1 MHKLYLLFFMIL
13 FTFFSLGCSNHVRV
27 KALKPAEI
35 DRATTTKNIAV
46 VAFNRDRVGL
56 SSKIES
62 NLARH
67 KIDNKPF
74 FTIVSRSDLNQV
86 IKEQKLQNSGLVDT
100 QDIVEV
106 GELIGAEAII
116 SGNVGKTSISDS
128 HYYEKRVGC
137 ADKKC
142 KQTYIY
148 RVGCTKRVIGLSAE
162 IKMVDV
168 TRGDIIY
175 ADNIARSSTYK
186 HCRDDSRA
194 LPSKE
199 SVAQSLASTIASTFT
214 YKLTPHYRYFSVE
227 LLDDPDL
234 DYTDEQEDLLEN
246 ALKYIE
252 HKRYDK
258 ASQLLTELVDTTDQ
272 QSYVAFYNLGVVKE
286 TQGDF
291 TKAKIYYEKA
301 DNLTTEPVTAVNN
314 AYNRINTVI
323 EEQRITAEQLNR

>member
-1 MHKLYLLFFMIL
+1 MQKHFFFLVTSFFII
-13 FTFFSLGCSNHVRV
+13 FFSGCATHVKI

-46 VAFNRDRVGL
+46 VTFKHDRVAL

-62 NLARH
+62 NLASY
-67 KIDNKPF
+67 KIENKPF
-74 FTIVSRSDLNQV
+74 FTMVSRSDLNQV

-100 QDIVEV
+100 KDIVEV
-106 GELIGAEAII
+106 GELIGAQAII
-116 SGNVGKTSISDS
+116 SGNVGRSSLNDT
-128 HYYEKRVGC
+128 HYYENRVGC
-137 ADKKC
+137 SDKKC
-142 KQTYIY
+142 KKTYIY
-148 RVGCTKRVIGLSAE
+148 RVRCTKRVISLSAD

-175 ADNIARSSTYK
+175 ADNMSRSSTYR

-199 SVAQSLASTIASTFT
+199 SVAQNLATSIANSFT

-227 LLDDPDL
+227 LLDKPDL

-246 ALKYIE
+246 ALKYME
-252 HKRYDK
+252 HKRYDR
-258 ASQLLTELVDTTDQ
+258 AESLLTNLVESTDQ

-286 TQGDF
+286 TQGDYK
-291 TKAKIYYEKA
+291 KAKLYYERA
-301 DNLTTEPVTAVNN
+301 DNLTEKPVEAVSI
-314 AYNRINTVI
+314 AYNRIKAVI
-323 EEQRITAEQLNR
+323 EESHIISQQMSR

>member
-1 MHKLYLLFFMIL
+1 MQKYFFLFLTLIIFL
-13 FTFFSLGCSNHVRV
+13 SGCSSHVKI

-46 VAFNRDRVGL
+46 VAFKRDRVGL

-62 NLARH
+62 NLARY
-67 KIDNKPF
+67 KIEGKAF
-74 FTIVSRSDLNQV
+74 FTMVSRSDLNEV
-86 IKEQKLQNSGLVDT
+86 VEEQKLQNSGLVDT
-100 QDIVEV
+100 KDIVEV
-106 GELIGAEAII
+106 GELIGAQAII
-116 SGNVGKTSISDS
+116 SGNVGKPSLSDS
-128 HYYEKRVGC
+128 YYYEERVRC

-142 KQTYIY
+142 KQTYLY
-148 RVGCTKRVIGLSAE
+148 RVSCTKRVVSLSAE

-175 ADNIARSSTYK
+175 ADNMSRASTYRQ
-186 HCRDDSRA
+186 CRDDSRP

-199 SVAQSLASTIASTFT
+199 SVAQTLATSIAASFT

-252 HKRYDK
+252 HKRYDR
-258 ASQLLTELVDTTDQ
+258 AGSLLTQLVESTDQ

-286 TQGDF
+286 TQGNYK
-291 TKAKIYYEKA
+291 KAKLYYERA
-301 DNLTTEPVTAVNN
+301 DSLTIEPVEAVSI
-314 AYNRINTVI
+314 AYNRINAAI
-323 EEQRITAEQLNR
+323 EESAIISQQMQR